1 MIDALCTNH
10 RDIFMRALLIFSISF
25 VICKRI
31 ETGQNSAITATQTG
45 NALIDGLEFYKS
57 VFHWRQNRKKK
68 AYMASSPDHVVKAEF
83 QKRVWITFYPNSVD
97 HIEG

>member
-1 MIDALCTNH
+1 
-10 RDIFMRALLIFSISF
+10 MRALLIFSISF

-57 VFHWRQNRKKK
+57 VFLRRQNRQKNLYSKQPGACCESRISKKG
-68 AYMASSPDHVVKAEF
+68 
-83 QKRVWITFYPNSVD
+83 VD
-97 HIEG
+97 HILPKLCGSH

>member
-1 MIDALCTNH
+1 
-10 RDIFMRALLIFSISF
+10 MRALLIFSISF

-45 NALIDGLEFYKS
+45 NALVDGLEFYKS
-57 VFHWRQNRKKK
+57 VFLRRQNRQKK
-68 AYMASSPDHVVKAEF
+68 AYIASSPEHVVKAGF